1 MSAKKKPVS
10 TPLHLLQQ
18 LSGSLLEHLEDA
30 CSQALADAEKLLAK
44 LEKQRGK
51 AQEKLHT
58 GRLKLQ
64 DAAKAGKAK
73 AQTKA
78 QKAVGEL
85 EELLD
90 SLKERQTQTRT
101 YIQQLKRDAQDSLK
115 LAQGVG
121 KVREAAAKALD
132 LRAAK
137 TTKPAAAK
145 PAARSTAAAKP
156 AAKPA
161 ARSTAA
167 AKPAAKPAA
176 RSAAAAKPAAKPAAK
191 ATAAAKPAAKP
202 AA

>member
-51 AQEKLHT
+51 AQEKLHN

-73 AQTKA
+73 AQNKA
-78 QKAVGEL
+78 QKAIGEL
-85 EELLD
+85 EGLLD
-90 SLKERQTQTRT
+90 SLKGRQTQTRT

-121 KVREAAAKALD
+121 KVREAASKALD
-132 LRAAK
+132 QRAVAAK
-137 TTKPAAAK
+137 AAKPAAAK
-145 PAARSTAAAKP
+145 APAKAAA
-156 AAKPA
+156 
-161 ARSTAA
+161 T
-167 AKPAAKPAA
+167 KPAA
-176 RSAAAAKPAAKPAAK
+176 RSAAAKPAASKPAETKA
-191 ATAAAKPAAKP
+191 ATAATSAPALSLIHI
-202 AA
+202 

>member
-18 LSGSLLEHLEDA
+18 LSGSLLEHLEEA

-51 AQEKLHT
+51 AQEKLHN

-64 DAAKAGKAK
+64 DAATAGKAK
-73 AQTKA
+73 SQNKA
-78 QKAVGEL
+78 KKAVAEL

-90 SLKERQTQTRT
+90 SLKDRQTQTRG

-121 KVREAAAKALD
+121 KVREAATKALD
-132 LRAAK
+132 QRAAQAAAPAA
-137 TTKPAAAK
+137 TKPATKTTAAK
-145 PAARSTAAAKP
+145 SPTPA
-156 AAKPA
+156 
-161 ARSTAA
+161 
-167 AKPAAKPAA
+167 
-176 RSAAAAKPAAKPAAK
+176 
-191 ATAAAKPAAKP
+191 
-202 AA
+202 